1 MATVQSYTL
10 KPAQVTQAV
19 EYAHARH
26 VLHFGSFLI
35 SALVLL
41 AILRLKV
48 VPRLRRM
55 GLRPVPVVLL
65 LLLTVDLFDLPASIY
80 AHALSLK
87 YQISIQ
93 GWPGWFWDWTKGELV
108 STFIALVTILPL
120 YWLIRKSLTRWWWYA
135 WLISI
140 PLMLFSAYA
149 DPVIL
154 EPLFNDFRPL
164 AEKHPELI
172 DPIEK
177 MLARSGVII
186 PRDQLFE
193 MQASNKTNA
202 LNAYVSGFGPSRRV
216 VLYDTIIRSEP
227 GPLLLTTI
235 GHELGHYV
243 LNHILQG
250 LAFGS
255 AGTLAALYLLSVL
268 VRWIIRAWGRTLE
281 ISFVSDWAAL
291 PLFGLI
297 LLVFSF
303 FAEPIGG
310 AFSRWLEHRADI
322 YALEVTHGLIPNAGQ
337 AAAQAFQIEGETHL
351 EDPAPSPFIV
361 FWLYTHPPVAER
373 LRFSLQ
379 YDPWSRGAQPM
390 FVK

>member
-1 MATVQSYTL
+1 MPTVQSYTL
-10 KPAQVTQAV
+10 TAAQTLQSV

-26 VLHFGSFLI
+26 VLHFGSFVI

-41 AILRLKV
+41 ALLLLRV
-48 VPRLRRM
+48 VPRLRRL
-55 GLRPVPVVLL
+55 GLWPVAIVALL
-65 LLLTVDLFDLPASIY
+65 LLITDLFDLPALIY
-80 AHALSLK
+80 AHALSMK

-93 GWPGWFWDWTKGELV
+93 GWPAWFWDWTKGELV
-108 STFIALVTILPL
+108 SVFIALVTILPL
-120 YWLIRKSLTRWWWYA
+120 YWLLCKSPGRWWWYA

-149 DPVIL
+149 GPLVL
-154 EPLFNDFRPL
+154 EPLFNDFHPL
-164 AEKHPELI
+164 AEKNPELI

-186 PRDQLFE
+186 PREQLFE
-193 MQASNKTNA
+193 MQASSKTNA

-216 VLYDTIIRSEP
+216 VLYDTIIRKEP

-255 AGTLAALYLLSVL
+255 AGTLTALYLLSVF
-268 VRWIIRAWGRTLE
+268 VRWIIRVWGDKLE
-281 ISFVSDWAAL
+281 ISSASDWASL

-297 LLVFSF
+297 ILMFSF

-310 AFSRWLEHRADI
+310 GFSRWLEHRADI

-337 AAAQAFQIEGETHL
+337 AAAQAFQIEGETLL
-351 EDPAPSPFIV
+351 EEPAPHPFIV

-373 LRFSLQ
+373 LRFSLA
-379 YDPWSRGAQPM
+379 YDPWSKGAQPM